1 MLYLFDDKGVL
12 KHTENVI
19 APNNESI
26 HFNFIKDGSFF
37 LKMTPFNASSSDFIV
52 YYKRLGPF
60 SYSHPILID
69 IRKLD
74 SLNRYTAEYYIHD
87 IIPDNLTGRSSTSA
101 WILASKFPDAQA
113 LLRGSNPQ
121 PVMIELNA
129 TWVGGEYLLPK
140 DAEYRRSATSS
151 SHITT
156 FDPRNRKTYTYNQFL
171 DFRGTQQTNSLVPGV
186 VVMGNFLVNTTNGYY
201 FSEDL
206 IKLKDKI
213 LGLPNDAKILHGKD
227 SLLHYYEDG
236 NYTTV
241 NAITGAEV
249 FRFNTGSE
257 KMPISVDTVH
267 IEDYYHTKKGV
278 SYLITSRGI
287 VVAN

>member
-1 MLYLFDDKGVL
+1 MASQY
-12 KHTENVI
+12 
-19 APNNESI
+19 PNAQA
-26 HFNFIKDGSFF
+26 KV
-37 LKMTPFNASSSDFIV
+37 FNA
-52 YYKRLGPF
+52 
-60 SYSHPILID
+60 
-69 IRKLD
+69 
-74 SLNRYTAEYYIHD
+74 
-87 IIPDNLTGRSSTSA
+87 
-101 WILASKFPDAQA
+101 
-113 LLRGSNPQ
+113 NPQ
-121 PVMIELNA
+121 PVMIQLNT
-129 TWVGGEYLLPK
+129 TWVGTEYLLPK
-140 DAEYRRSATSS
+140 DVEYRRAATSS

-206 IKLKDKI
+206 IQLKDKI
-213 LGLPNDAKILHGKD
+213 LGVPNDAKILHSKD
-227 SLLHYYEDG
+227 SLLHYYAEG

-241 NAITGAEV
+241 NAITGDEV

-257 KMPISVDTVH
+257 KMPISVDTVN